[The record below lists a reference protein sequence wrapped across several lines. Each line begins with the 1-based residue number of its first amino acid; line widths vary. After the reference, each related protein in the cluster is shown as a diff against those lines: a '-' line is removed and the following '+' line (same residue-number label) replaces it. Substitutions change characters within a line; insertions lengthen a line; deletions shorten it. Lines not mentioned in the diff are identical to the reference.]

1 MSLCFGLACKRV
13 AGSCTLKAFKM
24 FLVHKIWSA
33 LKYSESVLANV
44 PVRQWELNNW
54 GQCSSGLACTQD
66 YSKPLH
72 TMTLVISVSP
82 LWLFYSCSLILLIFT
97 PNCPL
102 LKVEEG
108 GMCPVWK
115 IGERVSEGEMRR
127 GWECCV
133 GRGKLKVFQ
142 GSWYGQRWGEK
153 GHLGTIQLL
162 LEVVRW
168 PRWAPDLCCFAFL
181 GGRGGK
187 QRDMKQRGAWIWR
200 EGPGK
205 GLRAIKSRD

>member
-33 LKYSESVLANV
+33 LKYSESVFANV
-44 PVRQWELNNW
+44 PVRQWELNNR

-115 IGERVSEGEMRR
+115 TGERMSEGEMRR
-127 GWECCV
+127 GWEVLCGERKIKSVSGELVRPEV
-133 GRGKLKVFQ
+133 GWEGPLGHHSAAAGGGTLAQMSSRSVLHCISGWQ
-142 GSWYGQRWGEK
+142 GREAK
-153 GHLGTIQLL
+153 GHEAKGSMNMKGRTWEGT
-162 LEVVRW
+162 ESY
-168 PRWAPDLCCFAFL
+168 
-181 GGRGGK
+181 K
-187 QRDMKQRGAWIWR
+187 K
-200 EGPGK
+200 
-205 GLRAIKSRD
+205 